1 MAYPSDSDFQLYD
14 GSLITST
21 QFDYNFQRIPTF
33 WSSGTYDINVDSIT
47 ANTYN
52 NLPTNSFTAT
62 AGETITAGDIVR
74 WSGGQIFRA
83 TNASSAGVTSLA
95 GIASTT
101 TVSGQ
106 TVTVVRDYYNSLSGL
121 TAGTTYYVGVDG
133 AIVTTEPAA
142 YPVEIGFASSTTQLN
157 IRFKEDTTP
166 TGTIIAYTTATQPNG
181 TLRADGSTISRTTYA
196 RLFDVIGT
204 TYGAGDGSTTFV
216 LPDYDGEFLRG
227 LDTGRTIGDI
237 QVDATAVNGLSTGSA
252 GSHNHLMYGDLQ
264 VQSED
269 YDKPTSTSTVA
280 WSTNLGLNNPYNTAM
295 SQAEDPSSSQQI
307 GPTNTVA
314 AHTHTL
320 SGDTETRPRNKAVL
334 YAIKL

>member
-33 WSSGTYDINVDSIT
+33 WSSGTYDINVDTIT

-83 TNASSAGVTSLA
+83 TNASSAGITSLA

-133 AIVTTEPAA
+133 AVVTTEPAA

-181 TLRADGSTISRTTYA
+181 TLRADGSNISRTTYA

-204 TYGAGDGSTTFV
+204 TYGAGDGSTTFG

-227 LDTGRTIGDI
+227 LDTGRTIGDT
-237 QVDATAVNGLSTGSA
+237 QADATAVNGLSTGSA
-252 GSHNHLMYGDLQ
+252 GSHSHFLFANEQRSTPPIYPPNTTDSVIYWADGSA
-264 VQSED
+264 SET
-269 YDKPTSTSTVA
+269 YQMERSTTDTDATIGV
-280 WSTNLGLNNPYNTAM
+280 
-295 SQAEDPSSSQQI
+295 SS
-307 GPTNTVA
+307 TVA

-320 SGDTETRPRNKAVL
+320 LGDSETRPSNISVL

>member
-62 AGETITAGDIVR
+62 AGETITAGDVVR

-101 TVSGQ
+101 TVTGQ

-133 AIVTTEPAA
+133 AVVTTEPAA

-166 TGTIIAYTTATQPNG
+166 TGTIIAYTTGIQPNG
-181 TLRADGSTISRTTYA
+181 TLRADGSNISRTTYA

-204 TYGAGDGSTTFV
+204 TYGIGDGSTTFG

-227 LDTGRTIGDI
+227 LDSSRSIGDT
-237 QVDATAVNGLSTGSA
+237 QADATAVNGLSTGSA
-252 GSHNHLMYGDLQ
+252 GSHNHLMFDTIDVGAADF
-264 VQSED
+264 V
-269 YDKPTSTSTVA
+269 KPTPTTNVA
-280 WSTNLGLNNPYNTAM
+280 WSVFRGGGNDYAYQM
-295 SQAEDPSSSQQI
+295 SQSTSPSVEPTI
-307 GPTNTVA
+307 GFTNTVA

-320 SGDTETRPRNKAVL
+320 SGDTETRPSNISVL